1 MNFDWSLASRTLQV
15 VENTGRLD
23 SRQNLAM
30 EHAQAL
36 TALLKSQTELQT
48 AVREIITKMNR
59 ETAQGRAPAELLSKL
74 TPEDDLESYLELF
87 ERTAARE
94 RWPGGDWGSLI
105 APFLSGEAQQV
116 CRELSALDARDYN
129 KLKAAILATQGYS
142 MPARAQ
148 RFHNWMYMPGQLPR
162 QQLAG
167 LFRITQSWLS
177 SPGDPP
183 AIERLVIDRCIRAL
197 PPDARQYAARVSPS
211 SVEEL
216 VALLENHKVSTEMM
230 KGPSGGWNRALPEER
245 TGRDR
250 KRPTNRGRSP
260 ARPRSLPPDRSGRNA
275 PPRRCYVC
283 GRTDHLSW
291 TCPEAG
297 KDASM
302 ATATSAEPGRPCL
315 HSGSGRSRQTHIPV
329 RVGGVDTQALLD
341 SGSAVTLVRPDL
353 AGELMDTTVPV
364 TCVHGDLKFYPT
376 TQINVQTPRG
386 DAIVEAGVVPNLPV
400 PLLVG
405 TDCLLFDRYWPPNPH
420 PLARN
425 QGVRRGRRRPAYAP
439 RLACPARGLPSD
451 EPRTDASSDGPGTPE
466 EEGQDGGEPQA
477 QSTERRHPAPAG
489 NSETRRMERRRNTA
503 ASATSGSGETR
514 RTERSRRA
522 RESATPDSGD
532 TFHEF
537 PEGSD
542 EPTPRR
548 GEFATAQWNDPNL
561 KMARERVV
569 LVNGKKC
576 EGVSQLTVPYF
587 SILNGVLYRVVD
599 TRGGDHVEQLLIP
612 ASYVSRVLY
621 LAHTHQLGAHLGVTK
636 TYDRIVARFY
646 WPGIKRAVE
655 DFCRSCPECQRT
667 APKSFQRNPLIPLP
681 IIDVPF
687 ARIAMDI
694 VGPLPKSARG
704 HRYILVILDYATRFP
719 EAIPLR
725 AATAKAIAHELL
737 MLFSRVGI
745 AKEILTDQGTCF
757 MSSVLSK
764 LYQWLKIK
772 RIRTSVYHA
781 QTDGLVE
788 RFNKSLK
795 HMMKKLIDTDGK
807 DWDQLLPYVLF
818 AIREVPQASTG
829 FSPFELLYGRRPRG
843 LLDVA
848 KEAWESQ
855 PSPHRS
861 VIDHIEKL
869 QERARRVWPLVRE
882 HMEQAQR
889 AQERTYNR
897 GAQVREFKVGD
908 KVLVL
913 LPTSECKFLAK
924 WHGPYEVEEKVGPV
938 NYKVKQPGRRKGK
951 EIYHVNILKR
961 WHEAEPRPPL
971 ALLTC
976 DFPQGSPPVPIGE
989 ELSPPQVQDLKE
1001 LISRSTDIFSE
1012 LPGRTRAIM
1021 HDIHTTPGKVVR
1033 QRPYRIPEARR
1044 VAIKQE
1050 VTKMLGLG
1058 VIEES
1063 HSPWSSPIVIVPK
1076 PDGSLRFCND
1086 FRKLNEISAF
1096 DAYPMPRVDELI
1108 ERLGPVRFVSTLDLT
1123 KGYWQVPLTERAKPK
1138 TAFSTPEGLYQYTV
1152 LPFGVHGAPA
1162 TFQRL
1167 MDRVLRPHREYAA
1180 AYLDDIIIHSSTWE
1194 LHLCHLEAVL
1204 GALRRAGLT
1213 ANAKKCRMGLNETDY
1228 LGFTIGRGCV
1238 RPQQGKVEKI
1248 KNWPQPATQK
1258 QLKSYLGLIAYY
1270 QKFVKNFATVAGPLY
1285 EMTRQI
1291 HPKRLTWTNETNAAF
1306 ERLKSALCQEPVLI
1320 SPDFNKPFLLQTD
1333 ASGTGLG
1340 AVLAQVVDGDEH
1352 PILFV
1357 SRKLLSHERNYATVE
1372 KECLAVKWAIHH
1384 LRYYLWG
1391 RSFTLITDHAPLK
1404 WMARNK
1410 DTNARVTRWFL
1421 ELQDYHFTV
1430 EHRPGRQIPHA
1441 DALSR
1446 LYEED
1451 ANEASGGTGK
1461 LRGRM
1466 CGVSVSNCTFYE
1478 LCCTEE
1484 RWRGGTQRRQHLPR
1498 SGVTGGRCSPMKLA
1512 RQCNQ
1517 RAPVRALPKSH
1528 K

>member
-1 MNFDWSLASRTLQV
+1 
-15 VENTGRLD
+15 
-23 SRQNLAM
+23 M

-48 AVREIITKMNR
+48 AVRELITKMNR
-59 ETAQGRAPAELLSKL
+59 ETAQGRPPAEILAKL
-74 TPEDDLESYLELF
+74 TPDDDLESYLELF
-87 ERTAARE
+87 ERTAVRE
-94 RWPGGDWGSLI
+94 RWPGGEWGSII
-105 APFLSGEAQQV
+105 APFLSGEAQKV
-116 CRELSALDARDYN
+116 CRELSAVDARDYN
-129 KLKAAILATQGYS
+129 KLKTAILATQGYS

-148 RFHNWMYMPGQLPR
+148 RYHNWMYLPGQLPR

-183 AIERLVIDRCIRAL
+183 ALERLVIDRCIRAL

-216 VALLENHKVSTEMM
+216 VALLENHQVSTEMM
-230 KGPSGGWNRALPEER
+230 KGPGGGWNRAHPEER
-245 TGRDR
+245 SGRER
-250 KRPTNRGRSP
+250 KRPLNPGRAP
-260 ARPRSLPPDRSGRNA
+260 PRPRSLPPDRGPRNS

-291 TCPEAG
+291 SCPEAG

-302 ATATSAEPGRPCL
+302 ATATSAEPSRPCL
-315 HSGSGRSRQTHIPV
+315 HSGTDRRRQTHIPV

-341 SGSAVTLVRPDL
+341 SGSAVTLVSPDL
-353 AGELMDTTVPV
+353 AGEPAGTTIPV
-364 TCVHGDLKFYPT
+364 TCVHGDLKYYPT
-376 TQINVQTPRG
+376 TQITVQTPRG

-400 PLLVG
+400 PLLIG
-405 TDCLLFDRYWPPNPH
+405 SDCLLFARYWPPNPR
-420 PLARN
+420 PPARSH
-425 QGVRRGRRRPAYAP
+425 GRRRGRRQPIYGP
-439 RLACPARGLPSD
+439 RIACPAMGHRSD
-451 EPRTDASSDGPGTPE
+451 EPRTDASSDGPGTAEDE
-466 EEGQDGGEPQA
+466 EHAGGEPQA
-477 QSTERRHPAPAG
+477 QSPEPRHHAQESGTPG
-489 NSETRRMERRRNTA
+489 NSEARRRERRRNA
-503 ASATSGSGETR
+503 RESATSGSGGMR
-514 RTERSRRA
+514 RTERSHRA
-522 RESATPDSGD
+522 LESATPESGD

-537 PEGSD
+537 PEASD
-542 EPTPRR
+542 EATPRH

-561 KMARERVV
+561 KAARERIAAI
-569 LVNGKKC
+569 NGRKC
-576 EGVSQLTVPYF
+576 ERVSQLTVPYF
-587 SILNGVLYRVVD
+587 SMNNGVLYRVVN
-599 TRGGDHVEQLLIP
+599 TRGGDHIEQLLIP
-612 ASYVSRVLY
+612 TTHISRVLY

-646 WPGIKRAVE
+646 WPGIKKAVE

-694 VGPLPKSARG
+694 VGPLPKSSRG
-704 HRYILVILDYATRFP
+704 HRYILVILDYATRYP

-725 AATAKAIAHELL
+725 AATAKAIAHELF

-757 MSSVLSK
+757 MSRVLSN
-764 LYQWLKIK
+764 LYRWLKVK

-795 HMMKKLIDTDGK
+795 HMVKKLIDVDGK

-855 PSPHRS
+855 PSPYRS
-861 VIDHIEKL
+861 VIDYVEKL

-897 GAQVREFKVGD
+897 GARVREFKVGD

-938 NYKVKQPGRRKGK
+938 NYRVKQPGRRKGK

-961 WHEAEPRPPL
+961 WHERDAETLPPL

-989 ELSPPQVQDLKE
+989 DLSPAQGQDLKE
-1001 LISRSTDIFSE
+1001 LLSRSVDIFSE
-1012 LPGRTRAIM
+1012 LPGRTRAIT
-1021 HDIHTTPGKVVR
+1021 HDIHTTPGKIVR

-1044 VAIKQE
+1044 VEIKKE
-1050 VTKMLGLG
+1050 VTKMLTLG

-1108 ERLGPVRFVSTLDLT
+1108 ERLGPARFVSTLDLT

-1138 TAFSTPEGLYQYTV
+1138 TAFSTPDGLYQYTV

-1180 AYLDDIIIHSSTWE
+1180 AYLDDIVIHSSTWE

-1213 ANAKKCRMGLNETDY
+1213 ANAKKCRVGLSETDY

-1238 RPQQGKVEKI
+1238 KPQQGKVEKI
-1248 KNWPQPATQK
+1248 KNWPRPVTQK

-1270 QKFVKNFATVAGPLY
+1270 QKFIQNFATVAGPLY

-1291 HPKRLTWTNETNAAF
+1291 HPRRLTWTDETNAAF
-1306 ERLKSALCQEPVLI
+1306 ERLKNALCEEPVLI
-1320 SPDFNKPFLLQTD
+1320 APDFNKPFLLQTD

-1340 AVLAQVVDGDEH
+1340 AVLAQVIDGDEH
-1352 PILFV
+1352 PILYV
-1357 SRKLLSHERNYATVE
+1357 SRKLLAHERNYATVE

-1391 RSFTLITDHAPLK
+1391 RTFTLITDHAPLK
-1404 WMARNK
+1404 WMSRNK
-1410 DTNARVTRWFL
+1410 DTNDRVTRWFL

-1430 EHRPGRQIPHA
+1430 EHRPGRKIPHA

-1446 LYEED
+1446 LYEKDEK
-1451 ANEASGGTGK
+1451 EASGGTGK
-1461 LRGRM
+1461 LGGRM
-1466 CGVSVSNCTFYE
+1466 CGVSVSNRSFIK
-1478 LCCTEE
+1478 LCCTGEK
-1484 RWRGGTQRRQHLPR
+1484 WRGDRGGQREPHSQWR
-1498 SGVTGGRCSPMKLA
+1498 GVTVGLPMNRA
-1512 RQCNQ
+1512 RQCDQ
-1517 RAPVRALPKSH
+1517 WTPVSALPQTYK
-1528 K
+1528 